1 MQKLLADNFQATPE
15 VKLTI
20 KIDEVKQLSPDVLMD
35 RGIATVTPANGA
47 AELTRYVAIHVKKGD
62 RTQITQLTETLAPA
76 PSAYSQLQALEW
88 LVGNWE
94 DKAGDQTI
102 QTKVNWAGDKNFLVR
117 TSW

>member
-1 MQKLLADNFQATPE
+1 MTQESRIRLQSIETAAAGGRVEQRLRQVSCPACSTFVRSLNAFTEDEFDRLKQALL
-15 VKLTI
+15 
-20 KIDEVKQLSPDVLMD
+20 
-35 RGIATVTPANGA
+35 IA
-47 AELTRYVAIHVKKGD
+47 
-62 RTQITQLTETLAPA
+62 QLTETLAPA

-88 LVGNWE
+88 LVGNWK